1 MVANFK
7 KTDHFLYRQ
16 WDRKIDD
23 SLLEKIL
30 NKINENISS
39 KTFVVVGNKLLKKF
53 GLKVSGRTN
62 LIIVVKKNILITL
75 FMVEDLYSYL
85 KSNRTCEFIIIND
98 YNHISSQ
105 RDLKTRLPKIDKR
118 VGVKLNFIIM
128 SKTTGTAGW
137 PSTTGNPS
145 GGGRDNNPPSKQ

>member
-53 GLKVSGRTN
+53 GLKVSNKAN
-62 LIIVVKKNILITL
+62 LIIVANTNLLITI
-75 FMVEDLYSYL
+75 FMVEDLYQYL
-85 KSNRTCEFIIIND
+85 KSQPKYDFIII
-98 YNHISSQ
+98 SQ
-105 RDLKTRLPKIDKR
+105 
-118 VGVKLNFIIM
+118 
-128 SKTTGTAGW
+128 
-137 PSTTGNPS
+137 
-145 GGGRDNNPPSKQ
+145 

>member
-1 MVANFK
+1 MKTKTLKLK
-7 KTDHFLYRQ
+7 KTNHFLYRQ

-23 SLLEKIL
+23 RLLEKIL
-30 NKINENISS
+30 LKIDKKNSS

-98 YNHISSQ
+98 YNHICS
-105 RDLKTRLPKIDKR
+105 
-118 VGVKLNFIIM
+118 
-128 SKTTGTAGW
+128 
-137 PSTTGNPS
+137 
-145 GGGRDNNPPSKQ
+145 